1 MADLLQPT
9 IRYARDGVPLPPVIA
24 TAFPE
29 SASESVLLANF
40 YKTYMPDGKA
50 LKAGD
55 VFRNPDIAHTL
66 EQIAKG
72 GRDVFYKGA
81 IAETIDAYMREVGGH
96 LRKEDFAAHTGDW
109 VEPVSTTYRGYE
121 VYELPPNGQGI
132 AALQML
138 NILEGYDL
146 KRMGHNSA
154 DYLHVHIEAKK
165 LAFADRARYYADP
178 AFADL
183 PVEELISKAY
193 ADERRALIDMNQAR
207 QQVDAGATNLS
218 MGDTIYLTVADSDG
232 MMVSLIQ
239 SIFYEWGSGLVPD
252 GLGFALQN
260 RGALFTMEKGHP
272 NVYEPGK
279 RPFHTIIPAFM
290 MKDGVP
296 FLSFGLMG
304 GAMQPQG
311 HAQVLSNIIDFGM
324 NVQEAGDAVR
334 YRHTGS
340 SQPTG
345 QVMTDGGLVQLES
358 GIDPAVVEALR
369 RRGHTVVVGEG
380 FFGGYQ
386 AIRWDPMQK
395 VYHGA
400 SEMRKDGQ
408 AAGY

>member
-1 MADLLQPT
+1 
-9 IRYARDGVPLPPVIA
+9 
-24 TAFPE
+24 
-29 SASESVLLANF
+29 
-40 YKTYMPDGKA
+40 
-50 LKAGD
+50 
-55 VFRNPDIAHTL
+55 
-66 EQIAKG
+66 
-72 GRDVFYKGA
+72 
-81 IAETIDAYMREVGGH
+81 
-96 LRKEDFAAHTGDW
+96 
-109 VEPVSTTYRGYE
+109 
-121 VYELPPNGQGI
+121 
-132 AALQML
+132 
-138 NILEGYDL
+138 
-146 KRMGHNSA
+146 
-154 DYLHVHIEAKK
+154 VHIEAKK

-290 MKDGVP
+290 MKDGAP